1 MDFLA
6 EGFRRA
12 LALLFSGD
20 AEVYG
25 IALLTLKI
33 GIISTVLACGLGIP
47 LGFVLATRPFWG
59 RRAALTV
66 VNTAL
71 AFPTVVLGLLLY
83 GLLSRRGPLG
93 AVGWLYTWQ
102 AIALGDVLLALPIA
116 AALAAA
122 AVQGVDPR
130 IRRTAE
136 TLGAGRWRTA
146 WSVAREARFALAAV
160 ITVVGPNGSG
170 KSTLLRLLALL
181 ERPTQGRVLLDGAVV
196 TSRGAARRRVTLV
209 EQRPILFRAT
219 VRENLEFGLQVR
231 GIRRTE
237 VNRRIQ
243 DVAARFGI
251 TPLLGRRRH
260 ELSDGEVQRVAVA
273 RALAVEPDVL
283 LLDEPAS
290 SADRAAALTLY
301 RALAEERGRRPMAV
315 CLASHQ
321 LEDAYRW
328 ADDVRALAEGRL
340 SPVTPENLFRVDLPV
355 SASGGDLKHVCV
367 GTIEIAATTDKTGP
381 AILAVPPTDI
391 FVSREP
397 LASSARNVFTGRV
410 TRLTHQ
416 RPGTIQV
423 TADVGVELVA
433 IVTEEAARDLGLTP
447 GGPVVFSFKASA
459 VRVF

>member
-1 MDFLA
+1 MLELVGVRHEYD
-6 EGFRRA
+6 
-12 LALLFSGD
+12 
-20 AEVYG
+20 
-25 IALLTLKI
+25 
-33 GIISTVLACGLGIP
+33 
-47 LGFVLATRPFWG
+47 G
-59 RRAALTV
+59 R
-66 VNTAL
+66 
-71 AFPTVVLGLLLY
+71 VVLDLE
-83 GLLSRRGPLG
+83 RF
-93 AVGWLYTWQ
+93 AVAPG
-102 AIALGDVLLALPIA
+102 
-116 AALAAA
+116 A
-122 AVQGVDPR
+122 AV
-130 IRRTAE
+130 A
-136 TLGAGRWRTA
+136 
-146 WSVAREARFALAAV
+146 
-160 ITVVGPNGSG
+160 VVGPNGSG

-181 ERPTQGRVLLDGAVV
+181 ERPTAGRVLLDGTVV
-196 TSRGAARRRVTLV
+196 TPGGAARRHVTLV

-231 GIRRTE
+231 GIRRAE
-237 VNRRIQ
+237 VNRRIEN
-243 DVAARFGI
+243 VAGRLAI

-301 RALAEERGRRPMAV
+301 RTLAEERARRPLAV

-328 ADDVRALAEGRL
+328 ADDVRALADGRL

-355 SASGGDLKHVCV
+355 STSGGDLKHVCV

-416 RPGTIQV
+416 RPGTVQV

-433 IVTEEAARDLGLTP
+433 VVTEEAARDLGLTP